1 MFDKAFDNMQ
11 EMGKQWAAFSRKVTR
26 GALDATSTSL
36 ESAARYLKDLRE
48 KVTEGADG
56 GPTPENGAGS
66 EHDTGSD
73 AGA

>member
-11 EMGKQWAAFSRKVTR
+11 EIGKQWAAFSRKVTR

-48 KVTEGADG
+48 RVNESADG
-56 GPTPENGAGS
+56 DANPENGATS
-66 EHDTGSD
+66 PDRD
-73 AGA
+73 AGS